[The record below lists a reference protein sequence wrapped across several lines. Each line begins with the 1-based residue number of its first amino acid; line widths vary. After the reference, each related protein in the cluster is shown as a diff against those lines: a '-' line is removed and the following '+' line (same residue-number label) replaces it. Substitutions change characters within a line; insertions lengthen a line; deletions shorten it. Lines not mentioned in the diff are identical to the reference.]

1 MTHKLIF
8 TALATLLFSFGVVAQ
23 GTTQPMKFGY
33 TNVSYI
39 LSVMPESKQ
48 IESDLGT
55 YSRQLENQLKAKA
68 EDFQTRVESY
78 ERGQSTMTADAKAS
92 MERELQEM
100 QGQIQKF
107 QQEAESNL
115 QKKQMTLLEP
125 VTEKISKAIK
135 SVAEENGYTYIFNS
149 DAGLGTTQILLHA
162 PDKDNVTEL
171 VLKKLGVQP
180 PANATGNS
188 GQ

>member
-1 MTHKLIF
+1 M
-8 TALATLLFSFGVVAQ
+8 AQ
-23 GTTQPMKFGY
+23 TQGSTKPMKFGY

-48 IESDLGT
+48 IESELGT

-68 EDFQTRVESY
+68 EDFQSRVENY
-78 ERGQSTMTADAKAS
+78 ERGQTTMTAEARANT
-92 MERELQEM
+92 ERELQQM
-100 QGQIQKF
+100 QTQIQQF
-107 QQEAESNL
+107 QQEAENNL
-115 QKKQMTLLEP
+115 QKKQMSLLEP
-125 VTEKISKAIK
+125 VTEKISKAIR

-162 PDKDNVTEL
+162 PDEDNVTNL

-180 PANATGNS
+180 PANATGAS
-188 GQ
+188 K